1 MIKSPFVKRY
11 MMKHKKD
18 VVAICIFI
26 VIFLVSQLAQ
36 PFIIGKMMD
45 QALSGDKQSF
55 IVELVIICV
64 LSIFGIFANFIFE
77 YLSGLLTQKVIF
89 ELRSDIY
96 KKYNSIPISKMNE
109 YSLGDLLQLEIAD
122 MENVANGIFAIFKSF
137 VEGVIAI
144 LITIIIMLSI
154 NWILAVF
161 VIFLSP
167 LSVIMSRFVGKFSH
181 TYFKKQSK
189 LQSELNSLSM
199 ESINNSEILSSF
211 NSEDKAYNDFVNK
224 DDELSKEAK
233 IAQFSASWINPSTR
247 LVNNTIYALVGI
259 AGIILISYQNEDSLK
274 ALLAVMSIGKLSS
287 FLTYTSQYSKPFND
301 ISSIIGEYEAMKS
314 SIARIMK
321 FLDNEDDIDDG
332 KEEINDIESIRF
344 ENLYFSYDK
353 DKKLIENLNL
363 LINKGMKVAIVGPTG
378 AGKTTLI
385 NLLMRFYDPDQG
397 YIKYNDIDAKEISK
411 ASLRNN
417 FGMVLQETW
426 IFKGTILDN
435 VKYAKASASKDEVI
449 DACIKAHLDEFV
461 LTLPKGYHTVISSN
475 DGLSLGQRQ
484 MISIARVMLKNPN
497 VVLLD
502 EATSNVDT
510 RTEKLINSSFDEMM
524 KDKTSIV
531 IAHRLSTIVDADIIL
546 VIKDGNIV
554 EQGNHKELLKKKG
567 FYYSMYVSQFK

>member
-1 MIKSPFVKRY
+1 MIAKWLRRDYKMIKSPFVKRY

-144 LITIIIMLSI
+144 LITIIILLSI

-161 VIFLSP
+161 VIFLTP

-287 FLTYTSQYSKPFND
+287 FLTYC
-301 ISSIIGEYEAMKS
+301 
-314 SIARIMK
+314 
-321 FLDNEDDIDDG
+321 L
-332 KEEINDIESIRF
+332 
-344 ENLYFSYDK
+344 
-353 DKKLIENLNL
+353 
-363 LINKGMKVAIVGPTG
+363 
-378 AGKTTLI
+378 
-385 NLLMRFYDPDQG
+385 
-397 YIKYNDIDAKEISK
+397 
-411 ASLRNN
+411 
-417 FGMVLQETW
+417 
-426 IFKGTILDN
+426 
-435 VKYAKASASKDEVI
+435 
-449 DACIKAHLDEFV
+449 
-461 LTLPKGYHTVISSN
+461 
-475 DGLSLGQRQ
+475 
-484 MISIARVMLKNPN
+484 
-497 VVLLD
+497 
-502 EATSNVDT
+502 
-510 RTEKLINSSFDEMM
+510 
-524 KDKTSIV
+524 
-531 IAHRLSTIVDADIIL
+531 
-546 VIKDGNIV
+546 
-554 EQGNHKELLKKKG
+554 
-567 FYYSMYVSQFK
+567 